1 MEALNDHA
9 FIWSVIQVISPKTLR
24 SWNKKHIDQNASVNV
39 RFQSFDV
46 SIEDYEKGSRELK
59 QALG

>member
-1 MEALNDHA
+1 MEAISDHA

-24 SWNKKHIDQNASVNV
+24 SWNKKHMDQNASVNV

-59 QALG
+59 QTLG

>member
-1 MEALNDHA
+1 MEAISDHA
-9 FIWSVIQVISPKTLR
+9 FIWSGIQVISPKTLR

>member
-1 MEALNDHA
+1 MEAISDHA